1 MSTIGIIGGGINGLM
16 AAYYLQKDGHEVT
29 VLDRGDF
36 SEGCSHGNAGMIVPS
51 HIIPLAAPGVVMKG
65 LKWLL
70 NKKSPFAIVPS
81 WDKDLIYWLF
91 AFHRAATEAN
101 VQRAI
106 PQLATLSL
114 LSKKLFQ
121 EMAAEGEI
129 RLNLQE
135 KGILMLCQTAATEHE
150 EHHVARLANA
160 QGIQA
165 VPMTAAELAALDPQV
180 RYSVRS
186 AVHYPGDATIDP
198 ALALASL
205 TAHLKSR
212 GVVFLPNTEV
222 TGFRSGKD
230 RISALQC
237 ADGERSYDHYVLC
250 GGAWSGMLMKSVG
263 LRLPVTGGKGYS
275 FVQNNASGLSIAAL
289 LLDHRVSVTPY
300 GQTVRFG
307 GTMELGPLNSRLNMA
322 KVSGIHS
329 AIGQYFADWKSPEPT
344 PQQVWHGFRPCSPD
358 GLPYLGTVQMY
369 GNLHIAA
376 GHGMMGVSLAPASG
390 KIIAD
395 LVQGRTPDL
404 EDMSAFRPERFASR

>member
-1 MSTIGIIGGGINGLM
+1 MATIGIIGGGINGLM
-16 AAYYLQKDGHEVT
+16 AAYYLQKDGHEVHI
-29 VLDRGDF
+29 LDRGDF
-36 SEGCSHGNAGMIVPS
+36 SESCSHGNAGMIVPS

-91 AFHRAATEAN
+91 AFHRAATEAK

-106 PQLATLSL
+106 PQLAALSL
-114 LSKKLFQ
+114 LSKKLYQ
-121 EMAAEGEI
+121 EMAAESEI
-129 RLNLQE
+129 RLDLQE

-165 VPMTAAELAALDPQV
+165 LPMTPGELAALDPQV
-180 RYSVRS
+180 RYTVRS
-186 AVHYPGDATIDP
+186 AVYYPGDATIDP
-198 ALALASL
+198 ALAMASL
-205 TAHLKSR
+205 TTYLQSR

-222 TGFRSGKD
+222 TGFRRDKN
-230 RISALQC
+230 RLAALQC
-237 ADGERSYDHYVLC
+237 TDGERSYDHYVTC
-250 GGAWSGMLMKSVG
+250 GGAWSGMLMKSIG

-275 FVQNNASGLSIAAL
+275 FLQNNMAGLSIAAL

-307 GTMELGPLNSRLNMA
+307 GTMELGRLNSRINMA
-322 KVSGIHS
+322 KVGGIHS
-329 AIGQYFADWKSPEPT
+329 AIGQYFADWRSPEPT
-344 PQQVWHGFRPCSPD
+344 QQEVWHGFRPCSPD
-358 GLPYLGTVQMY
+358 GLPYIGTTQRFE
-369 GNLHIAA
+369 NLHIAA

-395 LVQGRTPDL
+395 LVQGRTPEL
-404 EDMSAFRPERFASR
+404 EDVSAFRPERYI